1 MAQGF
6 SISDLVGWRLEVSR
20 QSRKCVIVL
29 FMQHTHS
36 SRLIHS
42 LATRARAFFIF
53 PKILL
58 LSTAMASLRR
68 DLSRFF
74 HASVHAS
81 PPSPRL
87 PKNTGRLCN
96 KAGSSRSTLGR
107 TKEVRKNHLTTL
119 SRASMRSPLMSMC
132 LSSMFRVLI
141 PLVYGV
147 SLCVSLSVSFLVSLR
162 RQWLATARLASASI
176 AKCSPDSR

>member
-1 MAQGF
+1 
-6 SISDLVGWRLEVSR
+6 VY
-20 QSRKCVIVL
+20 
-29 FMQHTHS
+29 S

-42 LATRARAFFIF
+42 PATRARAFSIF

-58 LSTAMASLRR
+58 LSTAMVSLHR

-81 PPSPRL
+81 PPSHRL
-87 PKNTGRLCN
+87 PKNTGRLRD

-107 TKEVRKNHLTTL
+107 TKKVRKNHLTTL
-119 SRASMRSPLMSMC
+119 SRASMRSLLMSMC
-132 LSSMFRVLI
+132 LSSMFRVLT

-147 SLCVSLSVSFLVSLR
+147 LLCLSLSLLSFLVILR
-162 RQWLATARLASASI
+162 RQWFATAKLASASV
-176 AKCSPDSR
+176 AECSPDSR